1 MKKHGHQSIADFYQ
15 QFQAHVQMCEEMDV
29 QLYEPALALS
39 VMAQRGATFMTE
51 DDKQNAHRQAV
62 AMRFIRACGHGE
74 YLQHLR
80 NSFLDGKDIYPK
92 RISDAFTI
100 MDQRVPTCGATHTSI
115 VTNNNNKIN
124 TGIAFPTC
132 GTNTTT
138 SINSGS
144 TTHSDI
150 TTTSHNQT
158 TSTDNGAYRSSQ
170 PTHMTHTHSGMI
182 FSVKSNHN
190 IPTTWILLDN
200 QATTDIFGNANLLND
215 IHEVTAPLY
224 IHGITGVLMIK
235 QQGTLPG
242 HGTVWYHPQVS
253 INILSM
259 AKLKQQYHITYD
271 SGKDSA
277 FIVKEHDNTQ
287 TKYIFHESD
296 DGLYYHEVNN
306 TQQIYITTVTENKQK
321 YSQNDVKRADGVRAL
336 QKVIG
341 HPTAKQLSYL
351 LDHHLIPNSPF
362 TSHDV
367 RRAEQIY
374 GPDLGNLK
382 GKTTRRN
389 PPTVDQ
395 IMQQCPD
402 TIIEQ
407 YGNNMLSADVMHVNG
422 IPFFI
427 TRSRHIH
434 FGTVDVLPSL
444 QAIDIGAALR
454 RVVNIYA
461 RGGFQV
467 TTALVDGA
475 FAGLHDVCNQLQV
488 TLNTTSR
495 DEHVGDVERY
505 IRTVKE
511 RMRGISN
518 TIPFKR
524 LTRNMVMELAKA
536 MVYWLNSV
544 PSNTGVSPMMSPR
557 TIIMG
562 QLLDYQSQGI
572 SAVKAELQQLHDLK
586 VMEAMPLTTTQ
597 KWEAL
602 GYLMFLKRKCSGE
615 IKARGC
621 ADGRP
626 QRAYIPQEDAR
637 APTVSTEAVFMTAVI
652 DAMENRTVAVVD
664 IPGAFMQADM
674 DPGVYMHIDGAMAE
688 LLMEIDHDMYHPHMV
703 MEKGKPVIYVE
714 LLKALYGTLRAA
726 RLFWETLSGKLQE
739 WGFTLNAY
747 DSCVAN
753 KYVDGQQCTITW
765 HVDDLKI
772 SHVDEQVVRSIIQKI
787 QDNFGQHSEL
797 SMHIG
802 KRHDYL
808 GMILDFT
815 TPGILEIDMSDY
827 IQVILQDT
835 PANLRGTSMVPA
847 AKHLFTTR
855 PDAPK
860 ISPQEQEI
868 FHHLTM
874 QLMYLSQRG
883 RPDIRTAVAF
893 LSSRVANPDQDDYMK
908 LGKVIKYLENTIHL
922 TLRLQ
927 ADETNL
933 LQWWVDAAYA
943 THPDMKGHTG
953 ATFTMGHRSIYSNSL
968 KQKLVARSS
977 TEAELVGVHDILPQI
992 LWTRNFLMSQGYPV
1006 QKNVV
1011 YQDNMSAMLLENNG
1025 RKSSTKRT
1033 KHIELW
1039 YFFIHD
1045 QVQQDKVLIQHCPTL
1060 NMRADFFTKP
1070 LQGMLF
1076 YRLRDLIMNLAPENP

>member
-1 MKKHGHQSIADFYQ
+1 
-15 QFQAHVQMCEEMDV
+15 
-29 QLYEPALALS
+29 
-39 VMAQRGATFMTE
+39 
-51 DDKQNAHRQAV
+51 
-62 AMRFIRACGHGE
+62 
-74 YLQHLR
+74 
-80 NSFLDGKDIYPK
+80 
-92 RISDAFTI
+92 
-100 MDQRVPTCGATHTSI
+100 
-115 VTNNNNKIN
+115 
-124 TGIAFPTC
+124 
-132 GTNTTT
+132 
-138 SINSGS
+138 
-144 TTHSDI
+144 
-150 TTTSHNQT
+150 
-158 TSTDNGAYRSSQ
+158 
-170 PTHMTHTHSGMI
+170 MI

-200 QATTDIFGNANLLND
+200 QATTDIFGNADLLDD
-215 IHEVTAPLY
+215 IHEVTTPLH
-224 IHGITGVLMIK
+224 IHGITGVLMIT

-242 HGTVWYHPQVS
+242 HGTVWYHPHVS
-253 INILSM
+253 VNILSM

-271 SGKDSA
+271 SGKENA
-277 FIVKEHDNTQ
+277 FIVREHDNTQ
-287 TKYIFHESD
+287 IKYIFHESY

-306 TQQIYITTVTENKQK
+306 TQQIYIATVTENKQK
-321 YSQNDVKRADGVRAL
+321 YSQSDVKRADGVRAL
-336 QKVIG
+336 QKIIG
-341 HPTAKQLSYL
+341 HPTARQLSHL

-374 GPDLGNLK
+374 SPDLGNLK
-382 GKTTRRN
+382 DKTTRRN
-389 PPTVDQ
+389 PPTVDHV
-395 IMQQCPD
+395 MQQCPD

-407 YGNNMLSADVMHVNG
+407 YGNVMLSADIMHVNG
-422 IPFFI
+422 IPFFV

-444 QAIDIGAALR
+444 QAVDIGAALC

-467 TTALVDGA
+467 TTALMDGA

-505 IRTVKE
+505 IRTIKE
-511 RMRGISN
+511 RMRGVSN

-524 LTRNMVMELAKA
+524 LTHNMVMELAQA
-536 MVYWLNSV
+536 VVYWLNSV
-544 PSNTGVSPMMSPR
+544 PSNTGVSPTMSPR

-562 QLLDYQSQGI
+562 QLLDYHKHCRYEFGEYVQTHEEHDNSLLSRTVGAIALRPTGNQQGGYFFMSLHTGRIINRLHATKLPMTSEVIIRVDQLAKAQNMIPSLAFGIRDNQLIMQDITDDDETKNAYIPTDEADSTLYYDQETSLTRMVDTNTAADIEENNDIPHSDMPTDMIQLNDSVTVSTMTNDVTTPTGTENTQVIPLSDIAEEDDQNEIIQSLDDDMEIPMNTSHDESNQKDEQQNIAQAPVENIVDTTVDDEMNAKYGTRTTRWNLRQRKQRTYDHKYDEHAVIYVAQSSEATLATPQKPICRGLKLFGSEGI
-572 SAVKAELQQLHDLK
+572 SAVKVELQQLHDLK
-586 VMEAMPLTTTQ
+586 VMEAKPLTTTQ

-602 GYLMFLKRKCSGE
+602 GYLMFLKRKRNGK

-637 APTVSTEAVFMTAVI
+637 APTISTEAVFITAVI

-674 DPGVYMHIDGAMAE
+674 DPGVYMRIDGAMAE
-688 LLMEIDHDMYHPHMV
+688 LLMEIDYDMYHPHMV
-703 MEKGKPVIYVE
+703 KEKGKLVIYVE

-726 RLFWETLSGKLQE
+726 HLFWETLSRKLQE
-739 WGFTLNAY
+739 WGFAINPY

-753 KYVDGQQCTITW
+753 KDIDGQQCTITW

-772 SHVDEQVVRSIIQKI
+772 SHVEEQVVRSIIQKI

-893 LSSRVANPDQDDYMK
+893 LSS
-908 LGKVIKYLENTIHL
+908 
-922 TLRLQ
+922 
-927 ADETNL
+927 
-933 LQWWVDAAYA
+933 
-943 THPDMKGHTG
+943 
-953 ATFTMGHRSIYSNSL
+953 
-968 KQKLVARSS
+968 
-977 TEAELVGVHDILPQI
+977 
-992 LWTRNFLMSQGYPV
+992 
-1006 QKNVV
+1006 
-1011 YQDNMSAMLLENNG
+1011 
-1025 RKSSTKRT
+1025 
-1033 KHIELW
+1033 
-1039 YFFIHD
+1039 
-1045 QVQQDKVLIQHCPTL
+1045 
-1060 NMRADFFTKP
+1060 
-1070 LQGMLF
+1070 
-1076 YRLRDLIMNLAPENP
+1076 